1 MAKGAVSRGDEKEPS
16 RPSLSL
22 IHLTRKR
29 ENGVFMEKIKI
40 SYPIIVEG
48 RYDKIKLSSLLDA
61 DIFTT
66 DGFQIFKASEKT
78 ALFRALAKKS
88 PIIILTDSDG
98 GGTVIRNRFKAIIP
112 EDRLIHLYI
121 PQIAGKESRKAKPS
135 KEGTLGVEGMDA
147 DLLRSLFASF
157 TDGSDVSARGGITK
171 TDFYEFG
178 LSGGDGSAEKRA
190 ALSARLGFPKEM
202 TANALLCALNILYTR
217 NDFLKMMSEK

>member
-1 MAKGAVSRGDEKEPS
+1 
-16 RPSLSL
+16 
-22 IHLTRKR
+22 
-29 ENGVFMEKIKI
+29 MEKIKI

-66 DGFQIFKASEKT
+66 DGFQIFKSDEKT
-78 ALFRALAKKS
+78 ALFRALAKRS

-135 KEGTLGVEGMDA
+135 KAGTLGVEGMNA
-147 DLLRSLFASF
+147 DLLRSLFEPFA
-157 TDGSDVSARGGITK
+157 DGSNVKARGGITK
-171 TDFYEFG
+171 TDFYELG
-178 LSGGDGSAEKRA
+178 LSGTDGSAERREQL
-190 ALSARLGFPKEM
+190 ALTLGFPKDM

-217 NDFLKMMSEK
+217 EEFFEKMLKK